1 MPSDG
6 MEPVAGKHED
16 AGDTFEIVNDF
27 KKPDR
32 YTGIITGVVFVI
44 IVVTLGRGQYM

>member
-1 MPSDG
+1 
-6 MEPVAGKHED
+6 MEPVAGKYED
-16 AGDTFEIVNDF
+16 AEDTFEMVNDL

-44 IVVTLGRGQYM
+44 IVVTLGRGQNM